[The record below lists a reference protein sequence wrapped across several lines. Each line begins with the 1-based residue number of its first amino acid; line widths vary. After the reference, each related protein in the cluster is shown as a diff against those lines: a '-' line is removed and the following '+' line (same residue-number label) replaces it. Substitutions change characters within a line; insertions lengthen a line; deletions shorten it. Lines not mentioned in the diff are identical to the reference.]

1 MIMSEYLNAMKQRR
15 SIYAL
20 GKNVKQTP
28 AELVK
33 LIEEAIKL
41 SPTAFNSQSVRA
53 IITFGADSDKVWDI
67 TAAELRKLVK
77 DDAVFA
83 KTKEK
88 LDSFKASFGTVLLF
102 TDMDVVHGLE
112 EQFPL
117 YKDNFYDWSEQGM
130 GGAQQAVWTA
140 LAEAGLGANLQHYNP
155 VIDDQIKATFN
166 VPANWRLRG
175 QLNFGS
181 VEQPAGDK
189 DFMADDQRFKVFGA

>member
-1 MIMSEYLNAMKQRR
+1 MSEYLNAMKQRR

-77 DDAVFA
+77 DDAAFA

>member
-1 MIMSEYLNAMKQRR
+1 MSEYLNAMKQRR

-77 DDAVFA
+77 DDAAFA

-102 TDMDVVHGLE
+102 TDMDVIHGLE